1 MKIVFNSISSR
12 FYLTLLARHILRL
25 PQKAWLRSS
34 RNRSSPYIQA
44 ARRATKAISEVYN
57 LDVSPY
63 PNIPGPMAALRS
75 PMRLADRVTR
85 RWSPR
90 IISVL
95 SSPSTSLRYT
105 SESPELATS
114 TCLSLAIVGMVH
126 WSVRIVRRS
135 GSPAPFPGPRS
146 GVFKSSQKRL
156 MRSSRMDMCALARM
170 ILSSTICGLT
180 RA

>member
-1 MKIVFNSISSR
+1 M
-12 FYLTLLARHILRL
+12 
-25 PQKAWLRSS
+25 
-34 RNRSSPYIQA
+34 
-44 ARRATKAISEVYN
+44 
-57 LDVSPY
+57 
-63 PNIPGPMAALRS
+63 
-75 PMRLADRVTR
+75 
-85 RWSPR
+85 
-90 IISVL
+90 L

-135 GSPAPFPGPRS
+135 GNPAPFPGPRS

-180 RA
+180 SA

>member
-1 MKIVFNSISSR
+1 MLFLNSLLMAAGLIACFYMTVFVLSHKSPSI
-12 FYLTLLARHILRL
+12 FLKTL
-25 PQKAWLRSS
+25 
-34 RNRSSPYIQA
+34 SPIGCSCQG
-44 ARRATKAISEVYN
+44 I
-57 LDVSPY
+57 PY

-90 IISVL
+90 IMSVL

-114 TCLSLAIVGMVH
+114 TCLSLAIVGIVH
-126 WSVRIVRRS
+126 WSVRIVKRS